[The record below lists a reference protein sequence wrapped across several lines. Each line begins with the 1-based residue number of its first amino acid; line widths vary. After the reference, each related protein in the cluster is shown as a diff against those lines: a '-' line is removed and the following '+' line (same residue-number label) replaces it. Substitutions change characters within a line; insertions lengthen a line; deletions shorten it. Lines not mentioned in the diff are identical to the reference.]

1 MQTPGDGLR
10 IDMVHLGGHVLLTI
24 VGEVDL
30 ATAGSFRA
38 AIDQGI
44 QQAGKVVLDFSGVTF
59 MDSSGLN
66 VLVAVTAPGRATD
79 SVLIRNAP
87 RSIHRLLSITGLDD
101 VIRIEGEPID
111 ARQAS

>member
-1 MQTPGDGLR
+1 MQTPGDGLS
-10 IDMVHLGGHVLLTI
+10 IDMVHLDGHVLLTI

-30 ATAGSFRA
+30 ATAASFGA

-44 QQAGKVVLDFSGVTF
+44 QQAGKVVLDLSGVTF

-66 VLVAVTAPGRATD
+66 VLVAAAGPGRATD
-79 SVLIRNAP
+79 SVLIRKAP
-87 RSIHRLLSITGLDD
+87 RSIHRLLSITGLDE
-101 VIRIEGEPID
+101 VIHIEGEPVD